1 MTKQNIKGYAFI
13 IISAVIFGCMPLMAK
28 HIYSDGVNSITLVL
42 MRNLFSLP
50 LLLALAFI
58 SGGSLKISARALPS
72 VGLIGIFGCAVT
84 PLLLFSSY
92 NFMASGSATVFHF
105 VYPAIVVILEILTRK
120 SKAGLG
126 NIMSLVLCV
135 GGVAMFYTPGA
146 EISLA
151 GGALALA
158 SGLTY
163 AIYIFLLSSFG
174 SKGTNT
180 FAFSFYVSL
189 VACAV
194 LFIVAL
200 ISGQLAFPKSVFGW
214 VLSVAFA
221 LLVNGL
227 AVVLFQR
234 GTFIIGGERA
244 AILSTLE
251 PITSIIVGAI
261 AFSESVGPLTV
272 LGSILVVA
280 ASVIIALSDK
290 IKLKSK

>member
-1 MTKQNIKGYAFI
+1 M
-13 IISAVIFGCMPLMAK
+13 
-28 HIYSDGVNSITLVL
+28 
-42 MRNLFSLP
+42 
-50 LLLALAFI
+50 
-58 SGGSLKISARALPS
+58 
-72 VGLIGIFGCAVT
+72 
-84 PLLLFSSY
+84 
-92 NFMASGSATVFHF
+92 
-105 VYPAIVVILEILTRK
+105 
-120 SKAGLG
+120 
-126 NIMSLVLCV
+126 
-135 GGVAMFYTPGA
+135 
-146 EISLA
+146 
-151 GGALALA
+151 
-158 SGLTY
+158 
-163 AIYIFLLSSFG
+163 
-174 SKGTNT
+174 
-180 FAFSFYVSL
+180 
-189 VACAV
+189 

-280 ASVIIALSDK
+280 ASVLIALSDK
-290 IKLKSK
+290 IRLKSK